1 MEKLRISE
9 LKPPHL
15 TNEELG
21 RLLGFSSRAYVQEFL
36 AGRKGL
42 TIKNL
47 KKSADILHKYPSEL
61 LPLEWQ
67 KPSSATV
74 DKNILTEA
82 IKASIKFYEK
92 YHKEYNIPAD
102 ALSEIAAAAYQEII
116 AEGVEPSSNVIYMS
130 MVNKFK
136 GRA

>member
-1 MEKLRISE
+1 MAELTEISE
-9 LKPPHL
+9 QQINRLEKGERRL
-15 TNEELG
+15 NNNNIEKIAKVLG
-21 RLLGFSSRAYVQEFL
+21 V
-36 AGRKGL
+36 
-42 TIKNL
+42 
-47 KKSADILHKYPSEL
+47 YPSEL
-61 LPLEWQ
+61 FVAEWQ
-67 KPSSATV
+67 KPSTATV

-102 ALSEIAAAAYQEII
+102 ALSEIAITAYQEII

-136 GRA
+136 ERA